1 MTNTSGVFPLCYLN
15 TDEPQA
21 RGKTKRFSQIINQ
34 ERRR

>member
-21 RGKTKRFSQIINQ
+21 KAKTKRFNKIVN
-34 ERRR
+34 EN